1 MMHVLLPDGGG
12 ISLRPEDA
20 DDSGR
25 SIVLSRRGTAL
36 EVIDERA
43 AEAQRDQVRIPGDPE
58 LLRAVRIQIGW
69 SASMDNSEET
79 VQLRTQQDGQGAFLR
94 LNLPE
99 SVALAEIAV
108 SPAVLDANLPVWVGR
123 WVR

>member
-1 MMHVLLPDGGG
+1 
-12 ISLRPEDA
+12 
-20 DDSGR
+20 
-25 SIVLSRRGTAL
+25 
-36 EVIDERA
+36 
-43 AEAQRDQVRIPGDPE
+43 
-58 LLRAVRIQIGW
+58 
-69 SASMDNSEET
+69 MDNSEET